1 MKKRILAL
9 VMALSVTV
17 LSGCSANFTD
27 GGNMMRPP
35 RPTGD
40 KAEIQNIIE
49 EKAGSG
55 FTFVYPQSGDC
66 RSAVTMKDLDNDGS
80 DEAIALFSS
89 GSENTKLNLMIMTK
103 QDESWKSVATIQ
115 SSAAGV
121 DRMFF
126 ADINGDSKLE
136 LFIGWTSLGSNEKQ
150 ISAYAFDDEHNQI
163 REMPIDSTYNELAC
177 ADFDNDNQSE
187 LILLTIANKD
197 DGSLAKFFKY
207 STNEKRPMLSSSV
220 PLDTELTRISNAC
233 VGMVD
238 SNTRALIIDGENH
251 SGTISTQIIYWDSK
265 EQALKNPLSTS
276 LHTSANTNVST
287 RTTSTISKDIN
298 NDGIIEIPSV
308 ATMPAGN
315 KEDATTICSLTT
327 WNQYQLKTNSF
338 KGVLNMIIN
347 YKDGYYFKMPEKW
360 LTDNKNSWSTY
371 VTARVNNE
379 NRTLSVYQW
388 LSDETNTGYIGDKLF
403 TIYVYSKKEWDSESS
418 NGKILL
424 RKTDNSYYA
433 VKIDNSKNKLS
444 LNEEELNECFM
455 LIS

>member
-9 VMALSVTV
+9 IMVLSIAV

-55 FTFVYPQSGDC
+55 FTFVYPQSGEY
-66 RSAVTMKDLDNDGS
+66 RSAVTMQDLDNDGS

-89 GSENTKLNLMIMTK
+89 GNENAKINLMIMTK
-103 QDESWKSVATIQ
+103 QDESWKSIATIQ

-126 ADINGDSKLE
+126 ADINGDNKLE

-220 PLDTELTRISNAC
+220 PLDSELTRISNAS

-238 SNTRALIIDGENH
+238 SNTRALIIDGESH
-251 SGTISTQIIYWDSK
+251 SGTISTQIIYWDNK
-265 EQALKNPLSTS
+265 EQALKNPLST
-276 LHTSANTNVST
+276 LLQTSSNTNVTT

-338 KGVLNMIIN
+338 KVVLNMVIN
-347 YKDGYYFKMPEKW
+347 YKDGYYLKIPEKW
-360 LTDNKNSWSTY
+360 LTDKKNSWPTY
-371 VTARVNNE
+371 VTARINNE
-379 NRTLSVYQW
+379 DRTLSVYEW
-388 LSDETNTGYIGDKLF
+388 LSDETYTGYIGDKLF

-418 NGKILL
+418 SEKILL

-433 VKIDNSKNKLS
+433 VKIENSKNKLS
-444 LNEEELNECFM
+444 LTEEELNECFM
-455 LIS
+455 LMS

>member
-9 VMALSVTV
+9 SIALLVFA
-17 LSGCSANFTD
+17 LSGCSASFTD
-27 GGNMMRPP
+27 GGSMMRPP

-49 EKAGSG
+49 SKAGSN
-55 FTFVYPQSGDC
+55 FNFVYPQSGDY
-66 RSAVTMKDLDNDGS
+66 RSAITMQDLDDDGS

-89 GSENTKLNLMIMTK
+89 GSESTKLNLMIMTK
-103 QDESWKSVATIQ
+103 TSESWKSVANIQ
-115 SSAAGV
+115 SNASGV

-126 ADINGDSKLE
+126 ADINGNGKLE

-150 ISAYAFDDEHNQI
+150 ISSYAFDNQHSQI
-163 REMPIDSTYNELAC
+163 IEMPMNSTYNELAC
-177 ADFDNDNQSE
+177 ADFDNDSQSE

-207 STNEKRPMLSSSV
+207 STSEKRLVLSSSV
-220 PLDTELTRISNAC
+220 SLDTELTRILSTS

-238 SNTRALIIDGENH
+238 SGTRALIIDGENH
-251 SGTISTQIIYWDSK
+251 SGTVSTQILYWD
-265 EQALKNPLSTS
+265 ENDQALKNPLNSQF
-276 LHTSANTNVST
+276 LAANNTNVST
-287 RTTSTISKDIN
+287 RTTSTMSKDIN

-315 KEDATTICSLTT
+315 KEDTTTICSLTT
-327 WNQYQLKTNSF
+327 WNQYQRESNLF

-347 YKDGYYFKMPEKW
+347 YKDGYYLKIPKKW
-360 LTDNKNSWSTY
+360 LTEQDNSWSTY
-371 VTARVNNE
+371 ITARVNNE
-379 NRTLSVYQW
+379 NRTMSIYEW
-388 LSDETNTGYIGDKLF
+388 LSEDKNSGYIGNKLF

-424 RKTDNSYYA
+424 RKTDSNYYA
-433 VKIDNSKNKLS
+433 VKIENSKNKLS
-444 LNEEELNECFM
+444 LTEDELTECFM

>member
-9 VMALSVTV
+9 IMVLSVAA
-17 LSGCSANFTD
+17 LSGCSASFTD

-49 EKAGSG
+49 SKAGSS
-55 FTFVYPQSGDC
+55 FTFVYPQSGDY
-66 RSAVTMKDLDNDGS
+66 RSAVTMQDLDNDGS

-89 GSENTKLNLMIMTK
+89 GSENTRLNLMIMTK
-103 QDESWKSVATIQ
+103 QGESWESIATIQ
-115 SSAAGV
+115 SGAAGV

-126 ADINGDSKLE
+126 ADINGDSNLE

-150 ISAYAFDDEHNQI
+150 ISAYAFEDEHNQI
-163 REMPIDSTYNELAC
+163 REMPIDSTYNELAY
-177 ADFDNDNQSE
+177 ADFDNDGQDE

-207 STNEKRPMLSSSV
+207 STNEKRPMLNSSV
-220 PLDTELTRISNAC
+220 PLDAELTRISSVS

-238 SNTRALIIDGENH
+238 SNTRALIIDGESH

-265 EQALKNPLSTS
+265 EQALKNPLSTL
-276 LHTSANTNVST
+276 LHTSANTNAST
-287 RTTSTISKDIN
+287 RTSSTISKDIN

-327 WNQYQLKTNSF
+327 WNQYHVKTNSF
-338 KGVLNMIIN
+338 KGILSMIIN

-360 LTDNKNSWSTY
+360 LTDKENSWQTY

-379 NRTLSVYQW
+379 NRTLSIYEW
-388 LSDETNTGYIGDKLF
+388 LSDKTNTGYIGDKLL

-418 NGKILL
+418 SQKILL
-424 RKTDNSYYA
+424 RKIDNSYYA
-433 VKIDNSKNKLS
+433 VKIENSKNKLS
-444 LNEEELNECFM
+444 LTEKELNECFM

>member
-1 MKKRILAL
+1 
-9 VMALSVTV
+9 MALSVAA
-17 LSGCSANFTD
+17 LSGCSASFTD

-55 FTFVYPQSGDC
+55 FIFVYPQSGDY
-66 RSAVTMKDLDNDGS
+66 RSAVTMQDLDNDGS

-89 GSENTKLNLMIMTK
+89 GGENTKLNLMIMTK
-103 QDESWKSVATIQ
+103 KGESWESVANIQ

-136 LFIGWTSLGSNEKQ
+136 LFIGWTSFGSNEKQ

-220 PLDTELTRISNAC
+220 PLDAELTRILNAC

-238 SNTRALIIDGENH
+238 SNTRALI
-251 SGTISTQIIYWDSK
+251 
-265 EQALKNPLSTS
+265 
-276 LHTSANTNVST
+276 
-287 RTTSTISKDIN
+287 
-298 NDGIIEIPSV
+298 
-308 ATMPAGN
+308 
-315 KEDATTICSLTT
+315 
-327 WNQYQLKTNSF
+327 
-338 KGVLNMIIN
+338 
-347 YKDGYYFKMPEKW
+347 
-360 LTDNKNSWSTY
+360 
-371 VTARVNNE
+371 
-379 NRTLSVYQW
+379 
-388 LSDETNTGYIGDKLF
+388 
-403 TIYVYSKKEWDSESS
+403 
-418 NGKILL
+418 
-424 RKTDNSYYA
+424 
-433 VKIDNSKNKLS
+433 
-444 LNEEELNECFM
+444 
-455 LIS
+455 